1 LGFLFKNTKTIL
13 DYNPL
18 VGPVS
23 SSGYVSPWS
32 NSHLAP
38 VLFPNVS
45 ESLLPV
51 SAAEALQVPPVTRAL
66 FLYSTVA
73 AGLPLVASTGEAEW
87 LSTTEGAVTPAHR
100 TASIIQSLILRG
112 AACLWVE
119 RDDEGFVT
127 KADHIPDAWWTV
139 NQDNYIVFQNEV
151 LNQDNFVYIPSLLNS
166 GFLDYGKETIR
177 QYLSICKTM
186 TNRAANPTPLLEIH
200 ITDDFEG
207 EPEELEETLANW
219 AAARQSP
226 NGAVAIT
233 PKGIELNTPGAQA
246 NEDGAMLIAARNA
259 IRLDVANFLNIN
271 AAMLDG
277 NNGTSDTY
285 SNTLQNQSELINL
298 SLDSFLKP
306 IESRLSQNDV
316 TRPGITVSFD
326 RSKFDAMPDAKGN
339 TGNAVMETPNV

>member
-1 LGFLFKNTKTIL
+1 MGLIFKNTSKIL

-18 VGPVS
+18 VGPLS
-23 SSGYVSPWS
+23 SSSYVSPWS
-32 NSHLAP
+32 TSHLAP
-38 VLFPNVS
+38 VLFPDINS
-45 ESLLPV
+45 SLLPV

-73 AGLPLVASTGEAEW
+73 AGFPLVASK
-87 LSTTEGAVTPAHR
+87 GAVDWLNTTVGAITPAHR
-100 TASIIQSLILRG
+100 TASVIQSLIFRG
-112 AACLWVE
+112 ASCLLVE
-119 RDDEGFVT
+119 RDEEGYVT
-127 KADHIPDAWWTV
+127 NADHIPDAWWTTNADGQILYQNELF
-139 NQDNYIVFQNEV
+139 NQDS
-151 LNQDNFVYIPSLLNS
+151 FVYIPSLINS
-166 GFLDYGKETIR
+166 GFLDYGKDTIR
-177 QYLSICKTM
+177 QYLSICKTI

-207 EPEELEETLANW
+207 EPEELEETIANW

-233 PKGIELNTPGAQA
+233 PKGIELNTPGATA
-246 NEDGAMLIAARNA
+246 NEDGAMLLQARNA
-259 IRLDVANFLNIN
+259 VRLDVANFLNIN

-298 SLDSFLKP
+298 SLDTFLKP
-306 IESRLSQNDV
+306 IEARLSQDDV

-326 RSKFDAMPDAKGN
+326 RSKFDTLPDAKGN
-339 TGNAVMETPNV
+339 TGSAVMEN

>member
-1 LGFLFKNTKTIL
+1 MGLFTKTKTIL

-23 SSGYVSPWS
+23 SDSYVSPWS
-32 NSHLAP
+32 DNSHLAP
-38 VLFPNVS
+38 VLFPNLAD
-45 ESLLPV
+45 SLLPV
-51 SAAEALQVPPVTRAL
+51 SSGEALQVPPVTRAL
-66 FLYSTVA
+66 FLYSTIA
-73 AGLPLVASTGEAEW
+73 AGFPLVTSNGAADW
-87 LSTTEGAVTPAHR
+87 LNTTEGAVTPAHR

-112 AACLWVE
+112 ASCLWVE
-119 RDDEGFVT
+119 RDDEGYVS
-127 KADHIPDAWWTV
+127 KADHIPDSWWSINSDGFILINNELV
-139 NQDNYIVFQNEV
+139 NQSSV
-151 LNQDNFVYIPSLLNS
+151 VYIPSLLPT
-166 GFLDYGKETIR
+166 GFLEYGKATIR
-177 QYLSICKTM
+177 QYLSICSTI

-207 EPEELEETLANW
+207 EPEELQETLENW

-246 NEDGAMLIAARNA
+246 NEDGAMLLQARNA
-259 IRLDVANFLNIN
+259 VRLDVANFLNIN

-306 IESRLSQNDV
+306 IEARLSQDDV

-326 RSKFDAMPDAKGN
+326 RSKFDALPDAKGN
-339 TGNAVMETPNV
+339 TGSAVMEN